1 MSINETIKVH
11 ILYLEDDITVR
22 DSIERTLKLV
32 SPDIKVASNGAEALM
47 ILKNNPNS
55 IDIIISD
62 IRMPQMD
69 GLEFLEHLKKD
80 NIHIPT
86 ILTTAYNETEYL
98 TKAIELKVDKF
109 IQKPINIKE
118 LIQDIAQLG
127 KIILDQK
134 ELEKKS
140 IQLENYKK
148 AILLTNFVLDISMD
162 GTVNAT
168 SSELSGYFEKHLH
181 KELILENIQQ
191 IFSKELF
198 DEILLHVKS
207 LKVYNKT
214 VVLSIQ
220 QESFTVNITAF
231 GSDIEANNIITL
243 SLILKDLT
251 HVLQEKEEIIQRLY
265 KDSVT
270 GLPNR
275 QALNNELTAKEGE
288 LVLLLIEIDEFS
300 RYTQVYGYDI
310 SDDIL
315 RAIAQ
320 TLLTFWPSERQR
332 SVYKLES
339 NVFAIT
345 IDKQQKL
352 EKEEITAISNVLI
365 KYMDAYVVTIG
376 DISIDTTTTIG
387 ASCTSES
394 NLLVEALIALDIA
407 KKTKKSFQCF
417 QVMSEIKDTFNQN
430 ILMQQ
435 KIKKAFEQ
443 NCIISYYQPVV
454 DSNKKIMKYETL
466 ARIKDPD
473 HLDVIITPYF
483 FLDLVKDSKNY
494 EKFTKTIIGAAVRDM
509 RLLQCDISINLAFE
523 DIINP
528 SIMVFLEDILKKN
541 QDFSITIELLESEG
555 IKDIQKTIH
564 FCNVMK
570 SYGAKI
576 AIDDFG
582 SGYSNYEYFFDIP
595 IDIIKIDGSLTK
607 RIEDYRGYILL
618 ESIVTFAKKLGIKVI
633 AEFVENDA
641 IFEKLKTLDV
651 DMFQGYFISEPKSLE
666 SILSEH

>member
-1 MSINETIKVH
+1 MSMTETINVH
-11 ILYLEDDITVR
+11 ILYLEDDIVVR

-47 ILKNNPNS
+47 ILKNNPNN

-62 IRMPQMD
+62 IRMPKMD
-69 GLEFLEHLKKD
+69 GLEFLEHLQKE

-118 LIQDIAQLG
+118 LIQNIAQLG

-148 AILLTNFVLDISMD
+148 AILLTNFVLDVSVD
-162 GTVNAT
+162 GTINAI
-168 SSELSGYFEKHLH
+168 SSHLSGYFESHLN
-181 KELILENIQQ
+181 KELELHNVQE
-191 IFSKELF
+191 IFSQALF

-207 LKVYNKT
+207 FNVFNKT
-214 VVLSIQ
+214 IDVLIQ
-220 QESFTVNITAF
+220 QERFTVNITAF
-231 GSDIEANNIITL
+231 GSLIEDNHVITL

-251 HVLQEKEEIIQRLY
+251 HILKEKDEIIQRLY

-275 QALNNELTAKEGE
+275 QALNNELTTKEGK

-345 IDKQQKL
+345 IDKQQEL
-352 EKEEITAISNVLI
+352 EKEEITTLSNVLI
-365 KYMDAYVVTIG
+365 KHMDAYVVTIG

-387 ASCTSES
+387 ASCTGES
-394 NLLVEALIALDIA
+394 DLLVEALIALDIA

-443 NCIISYYQPVV
+443 NCIIPYYQPVV
-454 DSNKKIMKYETL
+454 DSDKKIMKYETL

-473 HLDVIITPYF
+473 HPGVIITPYF
-483 FLDLVKDSKNY
+483 FLNLVKDSKNY
-494 EKFTKTIIGAAVRDM
+494 ETFTKTIIETAVRDM
-509 RLLQCDISINLAFE
+509 RLLQHNISINLSFE

-528 SIMVFLEDILKKN
+528 SIMVFLEDILQKN
-541 QDFSITIELLESEG
+541 QDFIITIELLESEG

-595 IDIIKIDGSLTK
+595 IDILKIDGSLTK
-607 RIEDYRGYILL
+607 RIEEYKGYILL
-618 ESIVTFAKKLGIKVI
+618 ESIVSFAKKLGIKVI

-641 IFEKLKTLDV
+641 IFEKLKTLNI